1 MTTHRPDPPP
11 AAAPGLSYDE
21 LPEGSQ
27 LRREF
32 DDRGGVTITA
42 PAGELPPSVRR
53 SVARAGLVPASL
65 AFGLCV
71 VVVGAI
77 VFFAAR
83 TNRLDP
89 NLRTAAVVTLAV
101 LGGGVFLFVW
111 LTHYVMLADAM
122 SRARQQ
128 STVLH
133 ADARR
138 ILVETK
144 GPEGERSLEIAA
156 ESVRSFQVAS
166 ASVDPVRPAAPVP
179 CLQVNRRADIG
190 PWLLAG
196 HHAAELGWVAATLS
210 GVTGVPTLSATSPNK
225 EIIIE
230 HVTYGSD

>member
-1 MTTHRPDPPP
+1 MPSVTTHRSDPPP

-27 LRREF
+27 LRRQF
-32 DDRGGVTITA
+32 DGRGGVTITA

-71 VVVGAI
+71 VVVGALLL
-77 VFFAAR
+77 FAAR
-83 TNRLDP
+83 ANRLDP

-111 LTHYVMLADAM
+111 LTHYSMLAYALLDA
-122 SRARQQ
+122 RRQ

-138 ILVETK
+138 LLVETTSPAGDK
-144 GPEGERSLEIAA
+144 SIEIPTDSI
-156 ESVRSFQVAS
+156 ESIRVS
-166 ASVDPVRPAAPVP
+166 PAALDPSRPSVPVP
-179 CLQVNRRADIG
+179 CLKVGLRDG
-190 PWLLAG
+190 TSHLLQGG
-196 HHAAELGWVAATLS
+196 HHPAELEWVAAALAEA
-210 GVTGVPTLSATSPNK
+210 TGAPEVPASPA
-225 EIIIE
+225 
-230 HVTYGSD
+230 